1 MVHLADLGN
10 LGIIIALIW
19 WIASSFLGKKNKQ
32 KRISNIADSSD
43 NAPQEKKQGIFDWI
57 ANLEG
62 KSIEQFIPEF
72 GEIKS
77 GDNEFEIPVKVELKD
92 DEVTKKKAPLPD
104 ELAVEHQKLL
114 HTETPVSRN
123 TLSTLGEK
131 LGNRNE
137 LQQAIILK
145 EILDKPVALR
155 KFFQQ

>member
-10 LGIIIALIW
+10 LGIILALIW
-19 WIASSFLGKKNKQ
+19 WIASSLLRKKNKQ
-32 KRISNIADSSD
+32 KRISNIADSPD
-43 NAPQEKKQGIFDWI
+43 NTSQEKKPGIFDWI

-77 GDNEFEIPVKVELKD
+77 GDSEFEIPVDVELKD
-92 DEVTKKKAPLPD
+92 DEVSHMESSLPD

-114 HTETPVSRN
+114 HTEIPVTRN
-123 TLSTLGEK
+123 TLSALGKK
-131 LGNRNE
+131 LRDTNE
-137 LQQAIILK
+137 MHQAIILK

-155 KFFQQ
+155 KFFHH